1 MIVLAVETSGGVGSF
16 AIRRD
21 GRCVEECLLPELG
34 RRHAR
39 SLVPEIITF
48 LARHGLKLSDLQALA
63 VSNGPGSFTGLR
75 VGVTF
80 AKTIAYAIDVP
91 LAAVDTFAALAEQC
105 NPVTSV
111 AVLADA
117 QRRGVMLGRYV
128 RSADGRYV
136 RDGEIELVP
145 RDALADAL
153 RESDLITGPGVATLD
168 APTLAPFELASP
180 RVMRPRAATVARLGE
195 AQISQGDVADA
206 WTLEPA
212 YVRKSGAEENRDT
225 QSSSRAAK

>member
-1 MIVLAVETSGGVGSF
+1 MIVLGVETSGAVGSF

-21 GRCVEECLLPELG
+21 GRCVEESLLPELG

-39 SLVPEIITF
+39 SLVLEIIAF
-48 LARHGLKLSDLQALA
+48 LARHRLKLSDVEALA
-63 VSNGPGSFTGLR
+63 VSIGPGSFTGLR

-80 AKTIAYAIDVP
+80 AKMTAYALDVP
-91 LAAVDTFAALAEQC
+91 LAAVDTFAALAVQC
-105 NPVTSV
+105 NSAASV

-136 RDGEIELVP
+136 RNGEIELVS
-145 RDALADAL
+145 RDVLIEAL
-153 RESDLITGPGVATLD
+153 RGTDLVTGPGVATLD
-168 APTLAPFELASP
+168 AADRRRLPIVPSP
-180 RVMRPRAATVARLGE
+180 LMLPRAATVARLGE
-195 AQISQGDVADA
+195 AQVARGDVADA

-212 YVRKSGAEENRDT
+212 YVRKSGAEETREASAST
-225 QSSSRAAK
+225 AR